1 MKNSIEMVF
10 LNELKGKNVRVFVSN
25 GYKEEG
31 RLIGFD
37 EIAVVIQS
45 KVKQTPMVLYK
56 SHISGIA
63 PTLEDNINMEEV
75 LRISQKDYISYGKE
89 PWRK

>member
-1 MKNSIEMVF
+1 MMNSIEMAF
-10 LNELKGKNVRVFVSN
+10 LNELKGKNVRIFVSN

-37 EIAVVIQS
+37 DIAVVIQS

-63 PTLEDNINMEEV
+63 PTLEDSSDLKEFLQGNNEDCIG
-75 LRISQKDYISYGKE
+75 YGKE